1 MRNIPADY
9 NLYDMAHTQTNADV
23 LNSIDI
29 VSRNP
34 IPVIYQS
41 GYLTIKE
48 YDSRFKTYT
57 LGFPN
62 LEVEEGFINYLLP
75 YYTSIKE
82 TDSPFQI
89 IHFVK
94 EIESGDAEAFFARL
108 QSFFADTPYELIRNL
123 EVHYQN
129 VLFIV
134 FKLVGFY
141 VKTEYHT
148 SRGRI
153 DLVLQTDRYI
163 YIMEFKL
170 NGTAEEALQQIEDK
184 QYALPFTSDTRTLF
198 RIGVNFSNETRNID
212 TWKIQTT

>member
-1 MRNIPADY
+1 
-9 NLYDMAHTQTNADV
+9 MAHTQTNADV

-82 TDSPFQI
+82 TDSPFPN
-89 IHFVK
+89 HPFRK
-94 EIESGDAEAFFARL
+94 GD
-108 QSFFADTPYELIRNL
+108 
-123 EVHYQN
+123 
-129 VLFIV
+129 
-134 FKLVGFY
+134 
-141 VKTEYHT
+141 
-148 SRGRI
+148 
-153 DLVLQTDRYI
+153 
-163 YIMEFKL
+163 
-170 NGTAEEALQQIEDK
+170 
-184 QYALPFTSDTRTLF
+184 
-198 RIGVNFSNETRNID
+198 
-212 TWKIQTT
+212 